1 MYSHDIFSLFDLYGI
16 NKISFVTNKKNEFG
30 RIKQKNNLTQLK
42 LLIWQVQAG
51 TVF

>member
-1 MYSHDIFSLFDLYGI
+1 MIFFLFLI
-16 NKISFVTNKKNEFG
+16 CMESIKISFVTNQTNEFG